1 MVIADAVLFV
11 RKQISRARG
20 SIQIVA
26 VFIWEFYKWLYVIAR
41 ILVRYVTG
49 IIVFQIVPQLARK
62 FCCFY
67 SQWNWK
73 SREWDVG
80 DKTNWYKKLSKSK
93 NQKKKNDGS
102 SLKEKKKKKT
112 YATDLYYSPNQS
124 NSSKRLF
131 SAKIEIVPTLV
142 KCTLNDRWVIT
153 ILWRIIF
160 SLVALYFIFEIV
172 LFVHYVICIHFA
184 ISFFCFYISKIK
196 DVLYYYILYN
206 FIITV
211 INVFIS

>member
-41 ILVRYVTG
+41 ILARYVTG

-80 DKTNWYKKLSKSK
+80 DKTNWYKKLSKNK
-93 NQKKKNDGS
+93 NQKKKM
-102 SLKEKKKKKT
+102 
-112 YATDLYYSPNQS
+112 
-124 NSSKRLF
+124 
-131 SAKIEIVPTLV
+131 
-142 KCTLNDRWVIT
+142 
-153 ILWRIIF
+153 
-160 SLVALYFIFEIV
+160 
-172 LFVHYVICIHFA
+172 
-184 ISFFCFYISKIK
+184 
-196 DVLYYYILYN
+196 
-206 FIITV
+206 TV
-211 INVFIS
+211 RR

>member
-62 FCCFY
+62 FCCSY

-73 SREWDVG
+73 TREWDVG
-80 DKTNWYKKLSKSK
+80 DKTNWYKKLSKNK
-93 NQKKKNDGS
+93 NQKKWRFVAG
-102 SLKEKKKKKT
+102 KKKKKEKKHT
-112 YATDLYYSPNQS
+112 LQISLES

-131 SAKIEIVPTLV
+131 SAKIKI
-142 KCTLNDRWVIT
+142 II
-153 ILWRIIF
+153 ILWLLILMFSYLSFNRICIFYNQVSSYMRKISFLWSFNFNYSTFPNSGTVDFVVLTLILRFLSQHSHFIKVNTLRCLIF
-160 SLVALYFIFEIV
+160 S
-172 LFVHYVICIHFA
+172 
-184 ISFFCFYISKIK
+184 S
-196 DVLYYYILYN
+196 
-206 FIITV
+206 
-211 INVFIS
+211 

>member
-62 FCCFY
+62 FCCSY

-73 SREWDVG
+73 TREWDVG
-80 DKTNWYKKLSKSK
+80 DKTNWYKKLSKNK
-93 NQKKKNDGS
+93 NQKKWRFVAGKKRKKNTLQI
-102 SLKEKKKKKT
+102 SLE
-112 YATDLYYSPNQS
+112 S

-131 SAKIEIVPTLV
+131 SAKIEI
-142 KCTLNDRWVIT
+142 II
-153 ILWRIIF
+153 ILWLLILMFSYLSFNRICIFYNQVSSYMRKISFLWSFNFNYSTFPNSGTVDFVVLTLILRFLNQHSHFIKMNTLRCLIF
-160 SLVALYFIFEIV
+160 S
-172 LFVHYVICIHFA
+172 
-184 ISFFCFYISKIK
+184 S
-196 DVLYYYILYN
+196 
-206 FIITV
+206 
-211 INVFIS
+211 